1 MERIKK
7 IFFGIGIWPSIAVF
21 WGLMLGADLDLIKAS
36 LFAALYSI
44 SYTLLAMG
52 AERVTKLDYG
62 VVLFWAFGLGL
73 GLTVPSLRIYY
84 LITHFSTFLYLSLFL
99 MAFLPMVFGAEPFTM
114 VFARRRTPEAF
125 WETELFITINRI
137 MTLIWAGLFLVTLL
151 ITLIPGFW
159 TQILI
164 PLTLVTVV
172 GIPFNIKFPD
182 MYLKSKGMG
191 GMEALKTSTP
201 PSINPSPAMP
211 DEVATGNTPESHAE
225 ERRRAAEELGPVKN
239 VLVVFGSPRG
249 ERGFTYKTLDRFLD
263 GIREGGV
270 EPEILFLNKYK
281 IRPCTGCFT
290 CWTKTPGV
298 CIHKDDMPDLLEKV
312 NKTDL
317 VIYAQPLYVF
327 SVPGI
332 TKNFMD
338 RQVPLLQP
346 FLLEHPDGS
355 TYHPR
360 RWKTDSGRR
369 MLIFSVCGFPEMEHF
384 DALIKMFR
392 LMSRT
397 SQRPIIGEI
406 LRPASESLRFGKRI
420 GQSCERVMDALSEA
434 GREVVGQGYVS
445 RATEQAISQP
455 IFQDVRAFRQI
466 GNQFWNT
473 WINYEE
479 KKRGGQVLPD
489 LEEYLARDVTML
501 LGGMAS
507 LYNPANAGDFEGV
520 YQFDITGKENGK
532 HYIQIKDHQCTFNE
546 GEAESPGVVIH
557 TPLDVWLA
565 ISNGELSGQEAL
577 MKGMYQVEGD
587 LGLMLKIE
595 KIFSG

>member
-1 MERIKK
+1 
-7 IFFGIGIWPSIAVF
+7 
-21 WGLMLGADLDLIKAS
+21 
-36 LFAALYSI
+36 
-44 SYTLLAMG
+44 MG
-52 AERVTKLDYG
+52 ANRVSKLDYG
-62 VVLFWAFGLGL
+62 VVLFWVAGLGL
-73 GLTVPSLRIYY
+73 GLAVPSLRLYY
-84 LITHFSTFLYLSLFL
+84 FMTHFSTFLYLSLFL

-114 VFARRRTPEAF
+114 VFARRRTAEAF
-125 WETELFITINRI
+125 WETELFVTINRI
-137 MTLIWAGLFLVTLL
+137 MTLIWAGLFLVALL

-164 PLTLVTVV
+164 PITFLAAV
-172 GIPFNIKFPD
+172 GVPFNIKFPD
-182 MYLKSKGMG
+182 RYLKSRGMG
-191 GMEALKTSTP
+191 GMEALKASP
-201 PSINPSPAMP
+201 PAINPSPDMP
-211 DEVATGNTPESHAE
+211 VEVATGNAPESHE
-225 ERRRAAEELGPVKN
+225 EARRIAAKELGPVKS

-249 ERGFTYKTLDRFLD
+249 ERGFTFKTLDRFLD

-290 CWTKTPGV
+290 CWAKTPGI

-312 NKTDL
+312 NNTDL
-317 VIYAQPLYVF
+317 VVYAQPLYVF

-338 RQVPLLQP
+338 RQLPLLEP
-346 FLLEHPDGS
+346 FLIEHPDGS
-355 TYHPR
+355 THHPR
-360 RWKTDSGRR
+360 RWETHSGRR
-369 MLIFSVCGFPEMEHF
+369 MLIFSVCAFPEIEHF
-384 DALIKMFR
+384 DALIKMFH
-392 LMSRT
+392 LMSHT
-397 SQRPIIGEI
+397 SQTPIIGEI
-406 LRPASESLRFGKRI
+406 LRPASESLRFGKSM
-420 GQSCERVMDALSEA
+420 GPNCGRVMDALFEA
-434 GREVVGQGYVS
+434 GREIVAQGYVS
-445 RATEQAISQP
+445 KATERAISQP
-455 IFQDVRAFRQI
+455 LFHDVRAFRQI

-473 WINYEE
+473 WIDYEE
-479 KKRGGQVLPD
+479 KKRKGRALPD
-489 LEEYLARDVTML
+489 LEEYLNRDVAML

-507 LYNPANAGDFEGV
+507 LYNPAKAGDFEGI
-520 YQFDITGKENGK
+520 YQFDITGEQNGE
-532 HYIQIKDHQCTFNE
+532 YYLQVKDHQCTFHE